1 MFEEKSYFK
10 TVLLFFNS
18 YYKNWTKSVTIIN
31 YVISTYLYIKI
42 TNSIKATVLHN
53 SLPQQL
59 AIDTKIL

>member
-42 TNSIKATVLHN
+42 TNSITATVLHN